1 MSEFGDA
8 FKKARQSGQ
17 ATFEYNGK
25 KYGTRLAGESKEAH
39 AKYLSSKSGGSTP
52 APKAVKKEEKV
63 DLPAKKAPSVV
74 AEKKAA
80 PAKPAAKKT
89 SGVSETRKNEEFIQG
104 MKEEATARQASRDNA
119 KKSSEEV
126 SKFVPS
132 KPKAVVKEDMR
143 ESYKKERSTR
153 GRKESAKDYER
164 FKAMKEYAAG
174 RKKASAFANKY
185 VSILDRAG
193 KLFKGGGK
201 MTKYLKGGQMKL
213 DVNKDGK
220 ISGEDFKM
228 LRKK

>member
-17 ATFEYNGK
+17 STFEYNGK
-25 KYGTRLAGESKEAH
+25 KYGTRLANESKEAH
-39 AKYLSSKSGGSTP
+39 AKYLKSKSQLGRDIMQKTGKDTGYRGETKP
-52 APKAVKKEEKV
+52 VKPVARKKEETV
-63 DLPAKKAPSVV
+63 SLPAKKAPSVV

-80 PAKPAAKKT
+80 PAPKKEAPKKT
-89 SGVSETRKNEEFIQG
+89 SAVSETRKNEEFIKG
-104 MKEEATARQASRDNA
+104 MKEEATAKQAARDNA

-126 SKFVPS
+126 KKFVPN

-143 ESYKKERSTR
+143 ESYKKERSAP

-185 VSILDRAG
+185 ASILDRAG
-193 KLFKGGGK
+193 KLFKKGGK
-201 MTKYLKGGQMKL
+201 MY
-213 DVNKDGK
+213 
-220 ISGEDFKM
+220 
-228 LRKK
+228 